1 MLIFPSRNFE
11 KEAAK
16 LPSKIFESLRERL
29 ELFKIDP
36 FAKLLN
42 NHKLH
47 GSFKHY
53 RSINITGDYRLIFEQ
68 FDENTVRLVDVG
80 THSELFGK

>member
-1 MLIFPSRNFE
+1 MLIIPSHNFK

-16 LPSKIFESLRERL
+16 LPSKILEALKERL
-29 ELFKIDP
+29 ELFKVDP

-47 GSFKHY
+47 GSIRHF
-53 RSINITGDYRLIFEQ
+53 RSINITGDYRLHFENV
-68 FDENTVRLVDVG
+68 DNDTIRLLRIG
-80 THSELFGK
+80 THNELYGK